1 MYDPIPQDPFFALV
15 GSYLSPGERLL
26 VRQAYELARRAH
38 GDQQRRSGEPF
49 FSHPLSVATYLAQY
63 RLDGAAVAAALLHD
77 VAEDT
82 RVSVAD
88 IEEQFGAEVAQL
100 VDGVTKLKDVSK
112 GVAQAAAPL
121 MTPEEIGMASLHKL
135 FEAMIRDVRVV
146 IIKLFDRLHN
156 MSTIA
161 HLPAAK
167 QTMKAEETLAVY
179 APLANR
185 LGMWQL
191 KNDLEGLALEVLDN
205 KAYTVLKQ
213 QLDQLRHEQ
222 RATFDTINQEIV
234 AWLTQAHI
242 TVRNVLHSP
251 ENIYTSYQAI
261 TKASKPIHSIDHTL
275 RLVVLLEDAP
285 ACYLALGRLHE
296 LWRPVPHRFDD
307 YIAVPR
313 NNLYRA
319 LHTAVMHSSGHQ
331 LKIRLRTVDMYE
343 VSEIGVL
350 AKWVYANTPLWSKGI
365 AQQVDALLASIQEE
379 MNQDLERP
387 GAGVQNIVEDL
398 FRHQIVIYSP
408 RGDIFELPQGAT
420 PLDFAYTIHSEVG
433 NHCRAALVNDN
444 NYPLDKPLQDGD
456 QVRILTADRGH
467 PHRQWLNEDLDYLTT
482 SRARTKARR
491 WFRRLSRHEAIEQGQ
506 KVLEEELYLLGHPAG
521 HPRQALATLFGFD
534 DPADLYAAIGR
545 AELLPVAIGV
555 RVLAAEWHREPL
567 MDVGGRVRSEE
578 GEEFIIT
585 QAGHR
590 RLRLCQ
596 ACRPRPGHSIIGL
609 IRTVGNVTIHREGCH
624 TLRGEIPGGRFLK
637 LAWGAEGTRQVRL
650 VRLRLDVFD
659 RKGLLFEIAR
669 LLHEENVNIKSIL
682 TLEPHDLDGQVVI
695 MLELEVVSPRQL
707 VRILHRTQ
715 ALTNVCSVR
724 CLPAESPVMER
735 G

>member
-1 MYDPIPQDPFFALV
+1 MYDPLPQDPFFALV

-26 VRQAYELARRAH
+26 VRQAYELARREH
-38 GDQQRRSGEPF
+38 GDQRRKSGEPF
-49 FSHPLSVATYLAQY
+49 FTHPLSVATYLAQY

-88 IEEQFGAEVAQL
+88 IEAQFGPAVAQL

-112 GVAQAAAPL
+112 GVAQAV
-121 MTPEEIGMASLHKL
+121 MTAEEIRMASLHKL
-135 FEAMIRDVRVV
+135 FEAMTADVRVV

-156 MSTIA
+156 MSTIEY
-161 HLPAAK
+161 LPPAK

-191 KNDLEGLALEVLDN
+191 KNELEGLALEVLDN
-205 KAYTVLKQ
+205 KAYSVIKQ
-213 QLDQLRHEQ
+213 QLEKLRHEQ
-222 RATFDTINQEIV
+222 RATLDTISQEIV
-234 AWLTQAHI
+234 AWLTQAHLP
-242 TVRNVLHSP
+242 VRNVLHSP

-261 TKASKPIHSIDHTL
+261 TKAAKPIHSIDHTL

-285 ACYLALGRLHE
+285 SCYLALGRLHE
-296 LWRPVPHRFDD
+296 LWRPIPHRFDD

-319 LHTAVMHSSGHQ
+319 LHTAVIHSSGQ
-331 LKIRLRTVDMYE
+331 PLRIRLRTVDMYE

-365 AQQVDALLASIQEE
+365 TQQVDALLASISEE
-379 MNQDLERP
+379 MNQEPERP
-387 GAGVQNIVEDL
+387 GTSVQNIVEDL
-398 FRHQIVIYSP
+398 FRHQIVVYSP
-408 RGDIFELPQGAT
+408 RGDVFELPQGAT
-420 PLDFAYTIHSEVG
+420 PLDFAYAIHSEVG
-433 NHCRAALVNDN
+433 NHCRAALVNDY

-482 SRARTKARR
+482 HRARTKARR
-491 WFRRLSRHEAIEQGQ
+491 WFRRLSRIEAIEQGQ
-506 KVLEEELYLLGHPAG
+506 KVLEEEMYLLGHAAD
-521 HPRQALATLFGFD
+521 HFHQSVATLFGFD
-534 DPADLYAAIGR
+534 NPAELYYTIGR
-545 AELLPVAIGV
+545 AELLPVTISV
-555 RVLAAEWHREPL
+555 KVLAAEWHREPL

-590 RLRLCQ
+590 RLHLCL
-596 ACRPRPGHSIIGL
+596 ACRPRPGDSIMGL
-609 IRTVGNVTIHREGCH
+609 IRVGGNVTVHREGCH
-624 TLRGEIPGGRFLK
+624 TFRGEMPAGRFLK

-650 VRLRLDVFD
+650 VRLRVDVFD
-659 RKGLLFEIAR
+659 RKGLLFEMAR

-682 TLEPHDLDGQVVI
+682 TLEPHDQDGQVVI

-724 CLPAESPVMER
+724 CLPAEGPMPVMER